1 MSCIPPVMAKPQV
14 ETGAMST
21 TQMPTIFF
29 ARQVDGVR
37 SFQQRAAADATQ
49 DEAQVAAKTE
59 VGRAQAPYIQR
70 IALLRVE
77 GIRPFL
83 YTPERGYAANQTW
96 LLLDPRTG
104 QQGRALGRESSFN
117 KTGQSHTA
125 GDAVEQR
132 NSRLHSS
139 H

>member
-1 MSCIPPVMAKPQV
+1 
-14 ETGAMST
+14 
-21 TQMPTIFF
+21 MPTIFF
-29 ARQVDGVR
+29 ARHVDGVR

-96 LLLDPRTG
+96 LLRGPRTG
-104 QQGRALGRESSFN
+104 QQGRALGRERARSTEPGSL
-117 KTGQSHTA
+117 HTA
-125 GDAVEQR
+125 GDAGEQR
-132 NSRLHSS
+132 VSSRASAAGNWLGARS
-139 H
+139 